1 MKTELITQFVT
12 LYLFQVQANNIPDSA
27 LLSCVLLVVLAG
39 GGEGELR
46 AVEHLPR
53 RLPPPQLR
61 EVCHLCGEGTSPIH
75 AMVEC

>member
-1 MKTELITQFVT
+1 MS
-12 LYLFQVQANNIPDSA
+12 IPDGA
-27 LLSCVLLVVLAG
+27 LVAGGAVLLVVLAG

-61 EVCHLCGEGTSPIH
+61 EVGHLGGEGTSPVPT
-75 AMVEC
+75 MVEC